1 MAVAFVQREACPLC
15 DSTAAQLQC
24 DLAFDAPPMSPFLEH
39 FYGGRLLPGELAG
52 GRYRV
57 RRCGSCD
64 FIYQETIL
72 DEAGMQSLYQD
83 WVDQQRSLQKK
94 IQTAAGR
101 FRQYAGQ
108 VQTISR
114 LFAKP
119 PQQIRVLDYGMG
131 WGYWCR
137 MAQAHGFD
145 VCGFEL
151 SAARRKYAEQ
161 LGVSVIDKLDQD
173 GGSFDFVYANQVF
186 EHLPNPRRALRDLCQ
201 QLNPDAVVYLR
212 VPDGG
217 NVARR
222 LRRSGWSPELDA
234 IHPLEHINCFTRKS
248 LIELAATAGLRPIQA
263 PLRLQ
268 WGSLRGGIRREIAD
282 RWFTTHLMFRR

>member
-1 MAVAFVQREACPLC
+1 MAVGFVQREACPLC
-15 DSTAAQLQC
+15 GSISTQLLC
-24 DLAFDAPPMSPFLEH
+24 DLAFDAPPMLPFLEH
-39 FYGGRLLPGELAG
+39 FYAGRLLPGELAS

-64 FIYQETIL
+64 FIYQAMIL
-72 DEAGMQSLYQD
+72 DETGMQSLYQD

-94 IQTAAGR
+94 IKTAAGR

-119 PQQIRVLDYGMG
+119 PQEIRVLDYGMG

-145 VCGFEL
+145 ACGFEL
-151 SAARRKYAEQ
+151 SAARREHAEQ
-161 LGVSVIDKLDQD
+161 LGVKVIDKLEPD
-173 GGSFDFVYANQVF
+173 GRAFDFVYANQVF
-186 EHLPNPRRALRDLCQ
+186 EHLPDPQQALRELCQ
-201 QLNPDAVVYLR
+201 QLSPDAVIYLR
-212 VPDGG
+212 VPDGRD
-217 NVARR
+217 VARR
-222 LRRSGWSPELDA
+222 LRRNGWSSELDA

-248 LIELAATAGLRPIQA
+248 LLQMAAAQGLRPIQA

-268 WGSLRGGIRREIAD
+268 WGSLRGAIRREIAD